1 MPEVKK
7 RRKRRTRSRKK
18 RTRLVPLVLILGII
32 VIIATIG
39 LNRLLNH
46 ANTSDNNWLPA
57 HVNPLGHS
65 RQDAH
70 YEVTGVS
77 TIDVDSINQ
86 VLASYNS
93 PAQGKGQALYDLGVQ
108 YGVDPVYA
116 LAFFMHESSFG
127 TTGVAQVT
135 LSLGNIRATPGY
147 DSYDGYRKYQT
158 WEAGFEDWYKLI
170 KMQYVGQWNLSTVD
184 QIIPVYAPGSDHN
197 DVTAYI
203 QSIKQAVDA
212 WRSGEVQI

>member
-1 MPEVKK
+1 MPKVKQ
-7 RRKRRTRSRKK
+7 RRKRRTRSPKK
-18 RTRLVPLVLILGII
+18 RTRLLLLVLIFGIL

-39 LNRLLNH
+39 LNRLLNY
-46 ANTSDNNWLPA
+46 ANTPDNNWLPA
-57 HVNPLGHS
+57 HVNTLGHN
-65 RQDAH
+65 RQDTY
-70 YEVTGVS
+70 YEVAGVP

-86 VLASYNS
+86 VLASYDS
-93 PAQGKGQALYDLGVQ
+93 PAQGKGQALYDLGRQ

-116 LAFFMHESSFG
+116 LAFFLHESRFG

-147 DSYDGYRKYQT
+147 ASYNGYRKYQT

-170 KMQYVGQWNLSTVD
+170 KMQYVAQWNLSTID
-184 QIIPVYAPGSDHN
+184 QIIPVYAPSSDNN

-212 WRSGEVQI
+212 WRSGQVQV

>member
-1 MPEVKK
+1 MPKVKQQ
-7 RRKRRTRSRKK
+7 RKRRARSRQKH
-18 RTRLVPLVLILGII
+18 TRLSSLSLVIGMVLIIVALGTGWWLSH
-32 VIIATIG
+32 AK
-39 LNRLLNH
+39 LLN
-46 ANTSDNNWLPA
+46 NGIFLDT
-57 HVNPLGHS
+57 
-65 RQDAH
+65 H
-70 YEVTGVS
+70 YEVTGVP
-77 TIDVDSINQ
+77 TVDADFINQ
-86 VLASYNS
+86 VLASHDS
-93 PAQGKGQALYDLGVQ
+93 PARGKGQALYDLGVQ

-147 DSYDGYRKYQT
+147 ASYNGYRKYQT

-170 KMQYVGQWNLSTVD
+170 KMQYVEQWNLSTID
-184 QIIPVYAPGSDHN
+184 QIIPVYAPSSDNN

-212 WRSGEVQI
+212 WRSGQVQV